1 MQHPGFIL
9 NKQSQ
14 LRIEAE
20 HRLKQGTAPQSRD
33 YTLNTDTLALLF
45 QLASD
50 PKQADAALKLLHEL
64 QTYQVELDL
73 QHEQLEA
80 NEHDLVHALN
90 YYTTLYNYAPI
101 GYFVVN
107 HEDHIIEGNL
117 AGSTLLGVDQGEIV
131 NTLLHSYFP
140 PASRLAISTMLKKI
154 REDRTGGSCAVQMA
168 SSDNVPRLLRI
179 TATLTPGDEAIL
191 MVVTV

>member
-1 MQHPGFIL
+1 MQNSGFIL

-14 LRIEAE
+14 LRMQAE
-20 HRLKQGTAPQSRD
+20 SRLKQGTAPQSRD
-33 YTLNTDTLALLF
+33 YTLNSDTLALLY

-50 PKQADAALKLLHEL
+50 PRQADAALKLLHEL

-107 HEDHIIEGNL
+107 HDDRIVEGNL
-117 AGSTLLGVDQGEIV
+117 AGSRLLGLDQDEIV
-131 NTLLHSYFP
+131 NSLVHSFFA
-140 PASRLAISTMLKKI
+140 PASRSTISAMLKKI
-154 REDRTGGSCAVQMA
+154 REDRTGGSCAVQTA
-168 SSDNVPRLLRI
+168 SGDNASRLLRI
-179 TATLTPGDEAIL
+179 TANLTPGDEAIL
-191 MVVTV
+191 MIVTV